1 MQPRNMS
8 MSGVVDL
15 AAVKAAGEAKAK
27 AEQARAE
34 SARQAAR
41 GGGGVSAGAVAPSA
55 LVIDVDEA
63 GFERDVIQLSA
74 EVPVVLDFWAE
85 WCEPC
90 KQLSPLLE
98 RLTVEANGR
107 LVLAKVDVE
116 ANQMLMQQF
125 GIQGIPAVFAV
136 VAGQVL
142 PLFQGLAPEQQIRE
156 TLAQLVQVAEERF
169 GLIGIEVDPNAE
181 GAGPGAADA
190 VAEAPAGPHDAL
202 LEAAVVALDAGD
214 LGGAVQA
221 YKNVLADDPGNTEA
235 RLGLAQ
241 AELLVRVQDM
251 NPQAVRTAAAE
262 NPRDPAAQIAAADLD
277 LVGGH
282 VEDAFGRL
290 VDTVRVTFGDDRDSV
305 RLRLLE
311 LFEVIGADDPRVTAA
326 RTALARV
333 LF

>member
-15 AAVKAAGEAKAK
+15 AAVKAAQEAKAK

-34 SARQAAR
+34 SARQ
-41 GGGGVSAGAVAPSA
+41 GGGGAVSPAS

-63 GFERDVIQLSA
+63 GFEREVLQRST
-74 EVPVVLDFWAE
+74 EVPVVIDFWAE

-90 KQLSPLLE
+90 KQLSPVLE
-98 RLTVEANGR
+98 RLAGEYNGR
-107 LVLAKVDVE
+107 FVLAKVDVD

-136 VAGQVL
+136 VAGQAL
-142 PLFQGLAPEQQIRE
+142 PLFQGAAGEQQIRA
-156 TLAQLVQVAEERF
+156 TLDQLVQVAEQRF
-169 GLIGIEVDPNAE
+169 GLTGLAVDPDAE
-181 GAGPGAADA
+181 ESAPEEAAPQ
-190 VAEAPAGPHDAL
+190 VPAGPYDAL
-202 LEAAVVALDAGD
+202 LEAAVQALDAGD
-214 LGGAVQA
+214 FGGAVQA
-221 YKNVLADDPGNTEA
+221 YRNVLSDDPGNTEA
-235 RLGLAQ
+235 KLGLAQ
-241 AELLVRVQDM
+241 AELLQRVQGAD
-251 NPQAVRTAAAE
+251 QQRVRKEAAE
-262 NPRDPAAQIAAADLD
+262 KPDDVQAQIAAADLD

-290 VDTVRVTFGDDRDSV
+290 IDTVGRTVGDDRDGA

-311 LFEVIGADDPRVTAA
+311 LFEVVGADDPRVTAA
-326 RTALARV
+326 RRALARA

>member
-34 SARQAAR
+34 AARQAAQ
-41 GGGGVSAGAVAPSA
+41 GGGAGPAAGAVPPSA
-55 LVIDVDEA
+55 LVLDVDEA
-63 GFERDVIQLSA
+63 GFERDVLQLSA

-142 PLFQGLAPEQQIRE
+142 PLFQGVAPEQQIRE

-169 GLIGIEVDPNAE
+169 GIIGIEVDPNAE
-181 GAGPGAADA
+181 GAAPAAA
-190 VAEAPAGPHDAL
+190 AEFPAGPYDAL
-202 LEAAVVALDAGD
+202 LEAAVAALDAGD

-221 YKNVLADDPGNTEA
+221 YKNVLSDDPGNTEA
-235 RLGLAQ
+235 KLGLAQ
-241 AELLVRVQDM
+241 TELLVRVQDM
-251 NPQAVRTAAAE
+251 DPQAVRTAAAE

-290 VDTVRVTFGDDRDSV
+290 VDTVRVTFGEDRDAV

-311 LFEVIGADDPRVTAA
+311 LFEVIGADDPRVSAA

>member
-1 MQPRNMS
+1 MS

-15 AAVKAAGEAKAK
+15 AAVKAAGEAKVK

-34 SARQAAR
+34 SARQGGPAA
-41 GGGGVSAGAVAPSA
+41 VPPSS

-63 GFERDVIQLSA
+63 GFESDVLQRSA
-74 EVPVVLDFWAE
+74 EVPVVIDFWAE

-90 KQLSPLLE
+90 KQLGPLLE
-98 RLTVEANGR
+98 RLAHEYNGR
-107 LVLAKVDVE
+107 FVLAKVDVD

-136 VAGQVL
+136 VAGQAL
-142 PLFQGLAPEQQIRE
+142 PLFQGAAPESQIRE
-156 TLAQLVQVAEERF
+156 TLDQLIQVGEERF
-169 GLIGIEVDPNAE
+169 GLTGIAVDRDAASPEAAAETPEV
-181 GAGPGAADA
+181 
-190 VAEAPAGPHDAL
+190 PAGPYDAL
-202 LEAAVVALDAGD
+202 LEAAAQALDAND
-214 LGGAVQA
+214 FAGAVQA
-221 YKNVLADDPGNTEA
+221 YKNVLSDDPANTEA
-235 RLGLAQ
+235 KLGLAQ
-241 AELLVRVQDM
+241 AELLGRVQKMD
-251 NPQAVRTAAAE
+251 PQQIRKDAAE
-262 NPRDPAAQIAAADLD
+262 NPGDADAQIAAADLD

-290 VDTVRVTFGDDRDSV
+290 VETVRRNFGDDRDRV

-311 LFEVIGADDPRVTAA
+311 LFEVIGPDDPRVGAA

>member
-27 AEQARAE
+27 AEQARADA
-34 SARQAAR
+34 ARQ
-41 GGGGVSAGAVAPSA
+41 GGGAGSAPGGAVPPSA
-55 LVIDVDEA
+55 LVFDVTEA
-63 GFERDVIQLSA
+63 GFESDVIQLSN

-116 ANQMLMQQF
+116 ANQTLMQQF

-169 GLIGIEVDPNAE
+169 GLIGIQVDPDAE
-181 GAGPGAADA
+181 GAPVAAEDSAPVGPY
-190 VAEAPAGPHDAL
+190 DAL
-202 LEAAVVALDAGD
+202 LEAAVGALDAGD
-214 LGGAVQA
+214 FAGAVRA
-221 YKNVLADDPGNTEA
+221 YRSVLAEDPANTEA
-235 RLGLAQ
+235 KLGLAQ
-241 AELLVRVQDM
+241 AALLTRVGGMD
-251 NPQAVRTAAAE
+251 PQAVRTAAAE
-262 NPRDPAAQIAAADLD
+262 NPKDPAAQMDAADLD
-277 LVGGH
+277 LAGGH

-290 VDTVRVTFGDDRDSV
+290 VDTVRVTFGDDRDAV
-305 RLRLLE
+305 RVRLLE
-311 LFEVIGADDPRVTAA
+311 LFEVIGADDPRVSAA

>member
-34 SARQAAR
+34 SARQAAQ
-41 GGGGVSAGAVAPSA
+41 GGGAGPAAGAVPPSA

-63 GFERDVIQLSA
+63 AFERDVLQLSA

-107 LVLAKVDVE
+107 LVLAKVDVD
-116 ANQMLMQQF
+116 ANQLLMQQF
-125 GIQGIPAVFAV
+125 QIQGIPAVFAV

-142 PLFQGLAPEQQIRE
+142 PLFQGAVPEQQIRE

-169 GLIGIEVDPNAE
+169 GIIGIEVDPAAQGAPRAAVEAE
-181 GAGPGAADA
+181 LPPGPY
-190 VAEAPAGPHDAL
+190 DAL
-202 LEAAVVALDAGD
+202 LEAAVAALDAGD

-221 YKNVLADDPGNTEA
+221 YKNVLSDDPGNSEA
-235 RLGLAQ
+235 KLGLAQ

-251 NPQAVRTAAAE
+251 DPQAVRTAAAE
-262 NPRDPAAQIAAADLD
+262 KPNDPAAQIAAADLD

-290 VDTVRVTFGDDRDSV
+290 VDTVRVTFGADRDAV

-311 LFEVIGADDPRVTAA
+311 LFEVIGADDPRVSAA

>member
-34 SARQAAR
+34 AARQAAQ
-41 GGGGVSAGAVAPSA
+41 GGAPASPGALPPSA
-55 LVIDVDEA
+55 LVVDVDEA
-63 GFERDVIQLSA
+63 GFERDVLQLSA

-107 LVLAKVDVE
+107 LVLAKVDVD

-142 PLFQGLAPEQQIRE
+142 PLFQGVAPEQEIRA

-169 GLIGIEVDPNAE
+169 GIIGIEVDPSAE
-181 GAGPGAADA
+181 APAAPA
-190 VAEAPAGPHDAL
+190 AEAEAPAGPYDAL

-221 YKNVLADDPGNTEA
+221 YKNVLADDPANTEA
-235 RLGLAQ
+235 RLGLSQ
-241 AELLVRVQDM
+241 AELLARVQHM
-251 NPQAVRTAAAE
+251 NPQTVRAEAAE
-262 NPRDPAAQIAAADLD
+262 KPRDPAAQIAAADLD

-290 VDTVRVTFGDDRDSV
+290 VDTVRVTFGEDRDAV
-305 RLRLLE
+305 RVRLLE
-311 LFEVIGADDPRVTAA
+311 LFEVIGADDPRVSAA

>member
-27 AEQARAE
+27 AEQARADA
-34 SARQAAR
+34 ARQT
-41 GGGGVSAGAVAPSA
+41 GGDAGSAPGGAVPPSA
-55 LVIDVDEA
+55 LVFDVAEA
-63 GFERDVIQLSA
+63 GFERDVLQLSN

-90 KQLSPLLE
+90 KQLGPLLE
-98 RLTVEANGR
+98 RLAVEANGR
-107 LVLAKVDVE
+107 FVLAKIDVD

-142 PLFQGLAPEQQIRE
+142 PLFQGVAPEQQIRE

-169 GLIGIEVDPNAE
+169 GLIGLQVDPGAE
-181 GAGPGAADA
+181 GAPAAP
-190 VAEAPAGPHDAL
+190 AELPAGPYDAL

-221 YKNVLADDPGNTEA
+221 YKNVLADDPANTEA
-235 RLGLAQ
+235 KLGLAQ
-241 AELLVRVQDM
+241 AELLSRVQHLD
-251 NPQAVRTAAAE
+251 PQAVRAEAAA
-262 NPRDPAAQIAAADLD
+262 NPKDPAAQMAAADLD
-277 LVGGH
+277 LAGGH
-282 VEDAFGRL
+282 VADAFGRL
-290 VDTVRVTFGDDRDSV
+290 VDTVRVTFGEERDSV
-305 RLRLLE
+305 RVRLLE
-311 LFEVIGADDPRVTAA
+311 LFEVIGTDDPRVSAA

>member
-34 SARQAAR
+34 SARTG
-41 GGGGVSAGAVAPSA
+41 GGGGVSPAS

-63 GFERDVIQLSA
+63 GFESDVLQRST
-74 EVPVVLDFWAE
+74 EVPVVIDFWAE

-90 KQLSPLLE
+90 KQLGPLLE
-98 RLTVEANGR
+98 RLAVEYNGR
-107 LVLAKVDVE
+107 FVLAKVDVD

-136 VAGQVL
+136 VAGQAL
-142 PLFQGLAPEQQIRE
+142 PLFQGAAPESQIRQ
-156 TLAQLVQVAEERF
+156 TLDQLIQVGEERF
-169 GLIGIEVDPNAE
+169 GLTGVVVD
-181 GAGPGAADA
+181 ADA
-190 VAEAPAGPHDAL
+190 GEGDGAPAEVPAGPYDAL
-202 LEAAVVALDAGD
+202 LEAAAQALDASD
-214 LGGAVQA
+214 FDGAVQA
-221 YKNVLADDPGNTEA
+221 YRNVLSEDPLNTEA
-235 RLGLAQ
+235 KLGLAQ
-241 AELLVRVQDM
+241 AELLRRVADIDPQKVR
-251 NPQAVRTAAAE
+251 AAAAE
-262 NPRDPAAQIAAADLD
+262 KPADPAAQMDAADLD

-290 VDTVRVTFGDDRDSV
+290 VETVRRTFGDDRDAV
-305 RLRLLE
+305 RVRLLE
-311 LFEVIGADDPRVTAA
+311 LFEVIGPEDPRVAAA

>member
-27 AEQARAE
+27 AEQARAA
-34 SARQAAR
+34 SARQA
-41 GGGGVSAGAVAPSA
+41 GQDGDGPSATGVAPSA

-63 GFERDVIQLSA
+63 GFERDVLQLSA

-107 LVLAKVDVE
+107 LVLAKVDVD

-142 PLFQGLAPEQQIRE
+142 PLFQGVAPEQQIRE

-169 GLIGIEVDPNAE
+169 GIIGIEVDPDAE
-181 GAGPGAADA
+181 GGAPAA
-190 VAEAPAGPHDAL
+190 AAEVPAGPYDAL

-221 YKNVLADDPGNTEA
+221 YKNVLADDPANTEA
-235 RLGLAQ
+235 KLGLAQ
-241 AELLVRVQDM
+241 AELLTRVQDM

-290 VDTVRVTFGDDRDSV
+290 VDTVRVTFGEDRDAV

>member
-34 SARQAAR
+34 AARQASQ
-41 GGGGVSAGAVAPSA
+41 GGGAAPSAGAVPPSA
-55 LVIDVDEA
+55 LVVDVDEA
-63 GFERDVIQLSA
+63 GFERDVLQLSA

-85 WCEPC
+85 WCQPC

-98 RLTVEANGR
+98 RLVTEANGR
-107 LVLAKVDVE
+107 LVLAKVDVD

-125 GIQGIPAVFAV
+125 QIQGIPAVFAV

-142 PLFQGLAPEQQIRE
+142 PLFQGVAPEQQIRE

-169 GLIGIEVDPNAE
+169 GIIGIEVDPSAE
-181 GAGPGAADA
+181 GAAGP
-190 VAEAPAGPHDAL
+190 VETEVPAGPYDAL

-235 RLGLAQ
+235 KLGLAQ
-241 AELLVRVQDM
+241 AELLARVQHM
-251 NPQAVRTAAAE
+251 NPQEVRTAAAE

-290 VDTVRVTFGDDRDSV
+290 VDAVKVTFGDDRDAV

-311 LFEVIGADDPRVTAA
+311 LFEVIGADDPRVAAA

>member
-15 AAVKAAGEAKAK
+15 AAVKAAGDAKAK

-34 SARQAAR
+34 SARQ
-41 GGGGVSAGAVAPSA
+41 GGSGAVAPAS

-63 GFERDVIQLSA
+63 GFETDVLQRST
-74 EVPVVLDFWAE
+74 EVPVVIDFWAE

-90 KQLSPLLE
+90 KQLGPLLE
-98 RLTVEANGR
+98 RLAVEYNGR
-107 LVLAKVDVE
+107 FVLAKVDVD

-136 VAGQVL
+136 VAGQAL
-142 PLFQGLAPEQQIRE
+142 PLFQGAAPESQIRQ
-156 TLAQLVQVAEERF
+156 TLDQLIQVGEERF
-169 GLIGIEVDPNAE
+169 GLTGIAVDPDA
-181 GAGPGAADA
+181 GAGGEDGAH
-190 VAEAPAGPHDAL
+190 AEVPAGPYDAQ
-202 LEAAVVALDAGD
+202 LEAAAQALDAND
-214 LGGAVQA
+214 FDGAVRA
-221 YKNVLADDPGNTEA
+221 YRSVLADDPANTEA
-235 RLGLAQ
+235 KLGLAQ
-241 AELLVRVQDM
+241 AELLGRVAGLDPQQVRKD
-251 NPQAVRTAAAE
+251 AAE
-262 NPRDPAAQIAAADLD
+262 SPAEPAAQMAAADLD

-290 VDTVRVTFGDDRDSV
+290 VETVRRNFGDDRDAV
-305 RLRLLE
+305 RVRLLE
-311 LFEVIGADDPRVTAA
+311 LFEVIGPDDPRVVAA

>member
-27 AEQARAE
+27 AEQARAA
-34 SARQAAR
+34 SARQADQA
-41 GGGGVSAGAVAPSA
+41 GDGASAGGVAPSA
-55 LVIDVDEA
+55 LVLDVDEA

-107 LVLAKVDVE
+107 LVLAKVDVD

-142 PLFQGLAPEQQIRE
+142 PLFQGAVPEQQIRE

-169 GLIGIEVDPNAE
+169 GIIGIEVDPHAE
-181 GAGPGAADA
+181 GAAPAAP
-190 VAEAPAGPHDAL
+190 AEAPAGPHDAL

-235 RLGLAQ
+235 KLGLAQ
-241 AELLVRVQDM
+241 AELLTRVQDM
-251 NPQAVRTAAAE
+251 DPQAVRTAAAE

-290 VDTVRVTFGDDRDSV
+290 VDTVRVTFGEDRDAV

>member
-15 AAVKAAGEAKAK
+15 AAVKAAGEAKSK

-34 SARQAAR
+34 AARQ
-41 GGGGVSAGAVAPSA
+41 GGVPAVAPSA

-63 GFERDVIQLSA
+63 SFERDVLTRSS
-74 EVPVVLDFWAE
+74 EVPVVIDFWAE

-90 KQLSPLLE
+90 KQLGPLLE
-98 RLTVEANGR
+98 RLAVEYNGR
-107 LVLAKVDVE
+107 FLLAKIDVD

-136 VAGQVL
+136 VAGQAL
-142 PLFQGLAPEQQIRE
+142 PLFQGAAPEAQIRE
-156 TLAQLVQVAEERF
+156 TLDQLVQVAEERF
-169 GLIGIEVDPNAE
+169 GLTGIEVDPNA
-181 GAGPGAADA
+181 AAA
-190 VAEAPAGPHDAL
+190 PAAEAPAPAGPYDAL
-202 LEAAVVALDAGD
+202 LEAAVVALDSGD
-214 LGGAVQA
+214 LAGAVQA
-221 YKNVLADDPGNTEA
+221 YRNVLSDDPGNPEA
-235 RLGLAQ
+235 KLGLAQ
-241 AELLVRVQDM
+241 AELLQRVQSLD
-251 NPQAVRTAAAE
+251 PQQVRKDAAE
-262 NPRDPAAQIAAADLD
+262 KPADVAAQIAAADLD

-290 VDTVRVTFGDDRDSV
+290 VETVRRTFGDDRDAARV
-305 RLRLLE
+305 RLLE
-311 LFEVIGADDPRVTAA
+311 LFEVIGGDDPRVTAA